1 MPKAIS
7 GAVITKTMYVHAMDY
22 YDHGVTLFDQD
33 MSKNNAMGLDY
44 ICLGPVEI
52 TFKIPEFGDLTDKK
66 VEILKDQITK
76 MNAEHYVKVQNIE
89 DQIQRL
95 LCIGHDPEPLPFD
108 DDLHF

>member
-7 GAVITKTMYVHAMDY
+7 GALITKTVYAHIAESY
-22 YDHGVTLFDQD
+22 SHGVALFEHDL
-33 MSKNNAMGLDY
+33 SGGGGLGY
-44 ICLGPVEI
+44 ICIGAVEV
-52 TFKIPEFGDLTDKK
+52 TFTVPEFGDLTDKK

-95 LCIGHDPEPLPFD
+95 LCIGHDEPIVRD
-108 DDLHF
+108 DDLPF